1 MRRIALAI
9 AAGLLLVA
17 TTVIAAE
24 PDESGGVVTPLM
36 DGQSLADALMEW
48 DGYDFT
54 DAGDIWPGALRSG
67 PSSASDPN
75 DPTGGDGTIWI
86 LPPLDEP
93 AHVLVE
99 ARLSELG
106 QASIWGNYQRIMEEL
121 GLTEE
126 EQQDIYAGLGKVL
139 GAGYAS
145 ASDDEQASHADARFA
160 GGLALWQTQT
170 RGFEPVPEGQPA
182 PLVPMPDGGVTLEI
196 VPDGQESAVL
206 PMPEPTETPEPT
218 PTPTPRR
225 TARPTAKPTATPA
238 FTQAPSPKDWVCDGS
253 DTIIPDPLVKGWNIQ
268 RVNWGRRNGYDRIT
282 LTLSRYNALG
292 GNGTQAITHVLE
304 SDQVSSTL
312 KVKKPRDGAWSVA
325 LGLFQDVRLTWTL
338 DRELTGLGAVEAI
351 TLGKDDNGYPWLV
364 VGTDEVPP
372 CYQLQVPAWTANNP
386 KNQQSIQVFLDV
398 KH

>member
-9 AAGLLLVA
+9 AAGLMLVA

-24 PDESGGVVTPLM
+24 DDSSGGVVVPLM
-36 DGQSLADALMEW
+36 DGQALADALMEW

-54 DAGDIWPGALRSG
+54 EAGDIWPGALRSG
-67 PSSASDPN
+67 PSSTSDPN
-75 DPTGGDGTIWI
+75 DPFGGDGTIWI
-86 LPPLDEP
+86 LPALDEP

-126 EQQDIYAGLGKVL
+126 EQQAVYGGLGQVL
-139 GAGYAS
+139 GAGYA
-145 ASDDEQASHADARFA
+145 AAGDDEQASHAQAWFA
-160 GGLALWQTQT
+160 GGVALWQVQT
-170 RGFEPVPEGQPA
+170 RGYEPVPDGQPS
-182 PLVPMPDGGVTLEI
+182 PLVPMPDGGVTLEL

-206 PMPEPTETPEPT
+206 PMPEPTSTPTPEPT
-218 PTPTPRR
+218 PTPRR
-225 TARPTAKPTATPA
+225 TPRPTAKPTATPA
-238 FTQAPSPKDWVCDGS
+238 FTQAPAPKDWVCDGS

-268 RVNWGRRNGYDRIT
+268 RVNWGKRNGYDRIT
-282 LTLSRYNALG
+282 MTLSRYNALG
-292 GNGTQAITHVLE
+292 GNGTQAISHVLE
-304 SDQVSSTL
+304 SDQVNPTL
-312 KVKKPRDGAWSVA
+312 KVKKPKAGAWSIA

-338 DRELTGLGAVEAI
+338 DRELSGLGSVESI

-372 CYQLQVPAWTANNP
+372 CYQLQVPAWTASNP

>member
-9 AAGLLLVA
+9 AAGLMLVA
-17 TTVIAAE
+17 TTVLAAE
-24 PDESGGVVTPLM
+24 DDSSGGVVAPLM
-36 DGQSLADALMEW
+36 SGQALADALMEW
-48 DGYDFT
+48 DGYDFS

-75 DPTGGDGTIWI
+75 DPFGGDGTIWI
-86 LPPLDEP
+86 LPPLDDP

-106 QASIWGNYQRIMEEL
+106 QASIWGNYQRIMTEL

-126 EQQDIYAGLGKVL
+126 EQQGVYAGLGEVL

-145 ASDDEQASHADARFA
+145 ASDDEQTSHADAWFA
-160 GGLALWQTQT
+160 GGVALWQVQT

-206 PMPEPTETPEPT
+206 PMPEPTATPTLEPT
-218 PTPTPRR
+218 ATPRR
-225 TARPTAKPTATPA
+225 TPKPTPRPTATPA
-238 FTQAPSPKDWVCDGS
+238 FTQAPAPKDWVCDGS
-253 DTIIPDPLVKGWNIQ
+253 DSIIPDPLSKGWNIQ
-268 RVNWGRRNGYDRIT
+268 RVNWGRRSGYDRIT
-282 LTLSRYNALG
+282 MTLSRYNALG
-292 GNGTQAITHVLE
+292 GNGTQAITHVLP
-304 SDQVSSTL
+304 SDQVNPTL
-312 KVKKPRDGAWSVA
+312 KVKKPKDGDWSVA

-338 DRELTGLGAVEAI
+338 DRELTGLGEVEAI
-351 TLGKDDNGYPWLV
+351 TLGKDNNGYPWLV
-364 VGTDEVPP
+364 VGTDEEP
-372 CYQLQVPAWTANNP
+372 CYSLQIPAWTAKNP
-386 KNQQSIQVFLDV
+386 KNQQSIQVFLDI

>member
-24 PDESGGVVTPLM
+24 PDDSSGGVVAPLM

-67 PSSASDPN
+67 PSSQSDPS
-75 DPTGGDGTIWI
+75 DPFGGDGTIWI
-86 LPPLDEP
+86 LPPLDGP

-106 QASIWGNYQRIMEEL
+106 GASIWGNYQRIMDEL

-126 EQQDIYAGLGKVL
+126 EQQAIYAGLGEVL
-139 GAGYAS
+139 GAGYAN
-145 ASDDEQASHADARFA
+145 ASEEEHASQADAWFA
-160 GGLALWQTQT
+160 GGVALWQAQT

-182 PLVPMPDGGVTLEI
+182 PLVPMPEGGVTLEI
-196 VPDGQESAVL
+196 VPDGEESAVL
-206 PMPEPTETPEPT
+206 PMPSP
-218 PTPTPRR
+218 
-225 TARPTAKPTATPA
+225 TARPTARPTATPRRTPRPTARPTATPA
-238 FTQAPSPKDWVCDGS
+238 FTQAPAPKNWVCDAS
-253 DTIIPDPLVKGWNIQ
+253 DSIIPDPLSKGWNIQ

-282 LTLSRYNALG
+282 MTLSRYNQLG
-292 GNGTQAITHVLE
+292 GNGTQAITHVLP
-304 SDQVSSTL
+304 SDQVNPTL
-312 KVKKPRDGAWSVA
+312 KVRRPDEGDWAVA

-338 DRELTGLGAVEAI
+338 DRELSGLGEVEAI
-351 TLGKDDNGYPWLV
+351 TLGKDNNGYPWLV
-364 VGTDEVPP
+364 VGVDGEP
-372 CYQLQVPAWTANNP
+372 CYSLQIPAWTASNP
-386 KNQQSIQVFLDV
+386 KNQQSIQVFLDIQ
-398 KH
+398 H

>member
-1 MRRIALAI
+1 M
-9 AAGLLLVA
+9 
-17 TTVIAAE
+17 
-24 PDESGGVVTPLM
+24 SG
-36 DGQSLADALMEW
+36 QALADALMEW
-48 DGYDFT
+48 DGYDFS

-75 DPTGGDGTIWI
+75 DPFGGDGTIWI
-86 LPPLDEP
+86 LPPLDDP

-106 QASIWGNYQRIMEEL
+106 QASIWGNYQRIMTEL

-126 EQQDIYAGLGKVL
+126 EQQGVYAGLGEVL

-145 ASDDEQASHADARFA
+145 ASDDEQTSHADAWFA
-160 GGLALWQTQT
+160 GGVALWQVQT

-206 PMPEPTETPEPT
+206 PMPEPTATPTLEPT
-218 PTPTPRR
+218 ATPRR
-225 TARPTAKPTATPA
+225 TPKPTPRPTATPA
-238 FTQAPSPKDWVCDGS
+238 FTQAPAPKDWVCDGS
-253 DTIIPDPLVKGWNIQ
+253 DSIIPDPLSKGWNIQ
-268 RVNWGRRNGYDRIT
+268 RVNWGRRSGYDRIT
-282 LTLSRYNALG
+282 MTLSRYNALG
-292 GNGTQAITHVLE
+292 GNGTQAITHVLP
-304 SDQVSSTL
+304 SDQVNPTL
-312 KVKKPRDGAWSVA
+312 KVKKPKDGDWSVA

-338 DRELTGLGAVEAI
+338 DRELTGLGEVEAI
-351 TLGKDDNGYPWLV
+351 TLGKDNNGYPWLV
-364 VGTDEVPP
+364 VGTDEEP
-372 CYQLQVPAWTANNP
+372 CYSLQIPAWTAKNP